1 MFGGRS
7 NEFVSS
13 VCKTALFQV
22 PEEAFRVF
30 NRSGLLF
37 QVRTARRSAPYLV
50 PAFSTSLP
58 APPLPSPPG
67 AEHMHTGKERCSR
80 WPGLRWRQAVRS
92 GAASAVLR
100 RPRLPAG
107 GCCHPAAAARLWLG
121 RDSRDPPTRPCGL
134 EEDKG
139 LTRLI
144 VRPGNWESKRRAPSA
159 ASRLR
164 SRLLMFEGL
173 FAVPGTE
180 RDRGCG
186 IAGEMRSKEDG

>member
-1 MFGGRS
+1 M
-7 NEFVSS
+7 
-13 VCKTALFQV
+13 CQTAPFQV

-100 RPRLPAG
+100 RPRLPG
-107 GCCHPAAAARLWLG
+107 G
-121 RDSRDPPTRPCGL
+121 
-134 EEDKG
+134 
-139 LTRLI
+139 
-144 VRPGNWESKRRAPSA
+144 
-159 ASRLR
+159 
-164 SRLLMFEGL
+164 RLLPPSGRCSPM
-173 FAVPGTE
+173 ARPWQPGPPDPSLRAGRRQRAHPPHNTPGK
-180 RDRGCG
+180 RG
-186 IAGEMRSKEDG
+186 E